1 MNGKG
6 RRQQAARRAGRKMAQ
21 QTRQTAARKRTPG
34 RRQLFRDL
42 KKEAQQAQ
50 TSRAQ
55 AAARAQRRPDN
66 TTPLPQDNIPVT
78 MVGLSDAVEAEQTMD
93 WTGGN
98 GRGGG
103 GGGNGMAAMN
113 GNNGGWFASLSPLH
127 KALLL
132 GGGGYALF
140 YFVGRKK
147 RRK

>member
-1 MNGKG
+1 MNGKRKKDNKLLEELG
-6 RRQQAARRAGRKMAQ
+6 EKWHSKQDRQPLGNAPRDVDSF
-21 QTRQTAARKRTPG
+21 
-34 RRQLFRDL
+34 FRDL

-66 TTPLPQDNIPVT
+66 TAPLPQDNIPVT

-103 GGGNGMAAMN
+103 GGGNGMTPMN
-113 GNNGGWFASLSPLH
+113 GNNGGWFATLSPLH

-140 YFVGRKK
+140 LLRWA
-147 RRK
+147 